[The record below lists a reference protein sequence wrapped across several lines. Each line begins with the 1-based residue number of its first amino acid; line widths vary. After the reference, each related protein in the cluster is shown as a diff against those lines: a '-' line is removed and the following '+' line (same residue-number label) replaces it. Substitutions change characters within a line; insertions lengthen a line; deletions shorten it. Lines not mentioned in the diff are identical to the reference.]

1 MTRAS
6 PYSIIWH
13 THKESVDCIVM
24 NPKVRIK
31 WLIPI
36 LLLAAAAFAGLW
48 FVSSSSRREAAS
60 RGQQKPIILGFAQL
74 GSESGWRIGNSRSV
88 QKAAERAGIQ
98 LMEKNAEQKQEN
110 QIKALRSFIAYQ
122 VDVIAFSPI
131 VEDGWDNV
139 LREAKEAGIPVICSD
154 RSVRVE
160 DDSLIACFVGSDF
173 YAEGERAAGFLLRKM
188 EGVPG
193 PIRIAEISGTLDS
206 TPMRDRA
213 KGFRDVLQK
222 DGRFEIVYSKSG
234 DFLRSLGKEVMKD
247 ILETCE
253 IDVLYSHNDAMTLGA
268 VETIEKSGLRP
279 GKDIVIITV
288 DGEQGAIDLLKQG
301 KINCV
306 VECTPMLGDII
317 MELTKKLAAGEKVP
331 RLIYSEETA
340 FTEFD
345 DRVMSIPPRGY

>member
-1 MTRAS
+1 MNAKVLIKRLAVALL
-6 PYSIIWH
+6 IIAAVLGGVWGF
-13 THKESVDCIVM
+13 VM
-24 NPKVRIK
+24 LGRTGMP
-31 WLIPI
+31 
-36 LLLAAAAFAGLW
+36 
-48 FVSSSSRREAAS
+48 RED
-60 RGQQKPIILGFAQL
+60 GQRPIILGFSQL
-74 GSESGWRIGNSRSV
+74 GSESGWRIGNTRSV
-88 QKAAERAGIQ
+88 VKAAADAGIQ
-98 LMEKNAEQKQEN
+98 LMERNAEQKQEN

-122 VDVIAFSPI
+122 VDVIAFSPK

-154 RSVRVE
+154 RAVKVA

-173 YAEGERAAGFLLRKM
+173 YDQGVRAGKFLLQKM

-193 PIRIAEISGTLDS
+193 PIRIAEISGTVDS

-213 KGFRDVLQK
+213 RGFRDMIAN
-222 DGRFEIVYSKSG
+222 DPRFEIVYSKSG
-234 DFLRSLGKEVMKD
+234 DFLRSMGKEVMRD
-247 ILETCE
+247 ILSTAEV
-253 IDVLYSHNDAMTLGA
+253 DVLYSHNDAMTLGA
-268 VETIEKSGLRP
+268 VESIEAGGMIP

-317 MELTKKLAAGEKVP
+317 MVLAKKLVAGEEIP
-331 RLIYSEETA
+331 RVIYSEETM

-345 DRVMSIPPRGY
+345 DNLLSIPPRGY

>member
-1 MTRAS
+1 
-6 PYSIIWH
+6 
-13 THKESVDCIVM
+13 M
-24 NPKVRIK
+24 NAKLWIK
-31 WLIPI
+31 RLLIA
-36 LLLAAAAFAGLW
+36 LLIAAAVLGGVWGFSLLGQTGMP
-48 FVSSSSRREAAS
+48 REDEQ
-60 RGQQKPIILGFAQL
+60 RPIILGFSQL
-74 GSESGWRIGNSRSV
+74 GSESGWRIGNTRSV
-88 QKAAERAGIQ
+88 VKAAADAGIQ
-98 LMEKNAEQKQEN
+98 LMERNAEQKQEN

-122 VDVIAFSPI
+122 VDVIAFSPM

-154 RSVRVE
+154 REVKVE

-173 YAEGERAAGFLLRKM
+173 YDQGVRAAKFLLKKM

-193 PIRIAEISGTLDS
+193 PIRIAEISGTVDS

-213 KGFRDVLQK
+213 RGFRDMIAQ
-222 DGRFEIVYSKSG
+222 DARFEIVYSESG
-234 DFLRSLGKEVMKD
+234 DFLRSMGKEVMQD
-247 ILETCE
+247 ILRTTGV
-253 IDVLYSHNDAMTLGA
+253 DVLYSHNDAMTLGA
-268 VETIEKSGLRP
+268 VEAIEASGFVP

-317 MELTKKLAAGEKVP
+317 MVLARKLVAGEEIP
-331 RLIYSEETA
+331 RVIYSEETT

-345 DRVMSIPPRGY
+345 ENLQSLPPRGY